1 MYSIDNKQTYNNKI
15 FDRNF
20 VYNKGE
26 FNVLDDRIITNNDL
40 INDEKSNN
48 NILNNRIFDINYS
61 SNTLD
66 VEDYFRNINR
76 QNFDG
81 KNDKMISSTNNK
93 LIKFNNHIINKMI
106 IFYQYYMSNKIFG
119 CSTFYLLI
127 IMSILSNII
136 KNVNEEIDNYKIDDI
151 MDLFNKINNKNID
164 IENNFFLKD
173 KIKEL
178 NIFNNFGNILYNKDN
193 NIITNTITFTG
204 NLKIKFSKKYTIKKD
219 FYNLVDSVKIDT
231 MHAFNVLVPYYENDR
246 YQIIELPYE
255 NDLFVL
261 GIVVYSL
268 YNDNEILIPPHID
281 YVNKF
286 QNKNINI
293 QIPKFKI
300 KSKINLNKF
309 IETIDMGKVFNN
321 NKFNINGFIQKININ
336 LTDTSDEINE
346 KITNIDTFIANNSFT
361 FYIRYVPDNNI
372 ILQGIFSI

>member
-20 VYNKGE
+20 LYNKSE
-26 FNVLDDRIITNNDL
+26 FNVLDDRIITNNDV

-61 SNTLD
+61 PNTLD

-81 KNDKMISSTNNK
+81 KNDKMTSSTNNK

-119 CSTFYLLI
+119 CSTFYFLI
-127 IMSILSNII
+127 IMSVLSNII
-136 KNVNEEIDNYKIDDI
+136 RDVHEEIDNYKIEDI
-151 MDLFNKINNKNID
+151 IELFNKINNKNIN

-173 KIKEL
+173 KIKYL
-178 NIFNNFGNILYNKDN
+178 NNFGNILYNKDN

-204 NLKIKFSKKYTIKKD
+204 NLKIKFSKNNTVKKD
-219 FYNLVDSVKIDT
+219 FYNLVNSVKIDT
-231 MHAFNVLVPYYENDR
+231 MHAYNVLVPFYENEK

-255 NDLFVL
+255 NDLFVF
-261 GIVVYSL
+261 GVVVYSL
-268 YNDNEILIPPHID
+268 YNNNDVIIPPYILD
-281 YVNKF
+281 YVNKL

-293 QIPKFKI
+293 QIPKIKI
-300 KSKINLNKF
+300 KSKMNLNKF
-309 IETIDMGKVFNN
+309 IKTINMGKIFNN

-336 LTDTSDEINE
+336 LTDSNGEIN
-346 KITNIDTFIANNSFT
+346 KNTDCDYNFIANNSFT

-372 ILQGIFSI
+372 ILQGLFSI